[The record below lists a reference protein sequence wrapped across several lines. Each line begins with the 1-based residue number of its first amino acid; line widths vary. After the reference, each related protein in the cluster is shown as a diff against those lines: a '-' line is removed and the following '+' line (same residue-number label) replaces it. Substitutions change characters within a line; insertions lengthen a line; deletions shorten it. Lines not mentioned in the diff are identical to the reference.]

1 MMITSMVGM
10 AGQWSV
16 MFQYHWYICV
26 KFYAF
31 CIGFP
36 CFLKKPIIYIKM
48 KSDWQMYDTKE
59 RIVLPGKKRGSVVYV
74 RKVNNGERGIT
85 YGKTKYVR
93 TGGDWET
100 LNKAMKVKKGGLPP
114 ATPVCDLNNY
124 QRVYNGESDGYQ
136 NYTYT
141 KDTNNPRTQKEC
153 PDIKPSSSVV
163 HNCNNKNT
171 KCCEWFLSG
180 TNKSTLYTTLVEA
193 QERQKKTI

>member
-1 MMITSMVGM
+1 
-10 AGQWSV
+10 
-16 MFQYHWYICV
+16 
-26 KFYAF
+26 
-31 CIGFP
+31 
-36 CFLKKPIIYIKM
+36 M

-74 RKVNNGERGIT
+74 RKVNGERGIT

-114 ATPVCDLNNY
+114 ATPACDLNNY
-124 QRVYNGESDGYQ
+124 HCVYNGVSDGYK

-141 KDTNNPRTQKEC
+141 KDTNNPRTQNNC

-163 HNCNNKNT
+163 QNCDKKKT
-171 KCCEWFLSG
+171 DCCEWFIND
-180 TNKSTLYTTLVEA
+180 TTPQTSTLFTTLAEA
-193 QERQKKTI
+193 NRRS

>member
-1 MMITSMVGM
+1 
-10 AGQWSV
+10 
-16 MFQYHWYICV
+16 
-26 KFYAF
+26 
-31 CIGFP
+31 
-36 CFLKKPIIYIKM
+36 M

-124 QRVYNGESDGYQ
+124 QCVYNGESDGYQ